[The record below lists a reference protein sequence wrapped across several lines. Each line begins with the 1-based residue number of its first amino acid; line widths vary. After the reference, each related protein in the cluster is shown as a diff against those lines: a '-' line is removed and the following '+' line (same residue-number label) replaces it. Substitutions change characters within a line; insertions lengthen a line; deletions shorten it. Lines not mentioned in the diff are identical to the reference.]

1 MFQNFF
7 NSENPVFRFTGR
19 VLDILVLSV
28 MWVVCSLPIVTIGP
42 ASAALYYSCVKCL
55 RYKEGG
61 AYRSFLSAFK
71 LNLKPGIGVTVV
83 LLVLAVVLDAGY
95 VFFTMAAGTGEQ
107 LWGLLRITYLVVL
120 LLPMAVLTCAFP
132 LLSRFACTVGGVLS
146 TSLRLTF
153 RHLPRLIAAA
163 AVNTVCIFVTLK
175 GWYYGLMLLVPALD
189 ALALSYLLEPVFRRY
204 TPEEENEDGGERPW
218 YLR

>member
-71 LNLKPGIGVTVV
+71 LNLKPGVGVTVV
-83 LLVLAVVLDAGY
+83 LLVLAVG
-95 VFFTMAAGTGEQ
+95 
-107 LWGLLRITYLVVL
+107 
-120 LLPMAVLTCAFP
+120 
-132 LLSRFACTVGGVLS
+132 
-146 TSLRLTF
+146 
-153 RHLPRLIAAA
+153 
-163 AVNTVCIFVTLK
+163 
-175 GWYYGLMLLVPALD
+175 GLMLWLLWKCLRQKNQTGRLVALSVI
-189 ALALSYLLEPVFRRY
+189 APLTLQTVFSVMQNLGYILFSASMPLVTGNLPTVITMGLIGLALSVFR
-204 TPEEENEDGGERPW
+204 EEPIAREESVEQNAASSIRLSLRNEKDAQNGNHVLGVSLIISRDGTKKTESASE
-218 YLR
+218 

>member
-107 LWGLLRITYLVVL
+107 LWGILRITYLVVL

-146 TSLRLTF
+146 AEVENAAGVKC
-153 RHLPRLIAAA
+153 PR
-163 AVNTVCIFVTLK
+163 
-175 GWYYGLMLLVPALD
+175 
-189 ALALSYLLEPVFRRY
+189 
-204 TPEEENEDGGERPW
+204 
-218 YLR
+218 